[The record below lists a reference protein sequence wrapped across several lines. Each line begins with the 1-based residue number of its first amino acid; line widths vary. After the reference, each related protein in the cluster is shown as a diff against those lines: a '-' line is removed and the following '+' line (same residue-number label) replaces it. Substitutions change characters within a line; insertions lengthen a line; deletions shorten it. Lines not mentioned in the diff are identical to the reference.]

1 MAVFPR
7 TESDQQQNA
16 LTSAEAALSRIQKCA
31 EAAQQERI
39 TASEAVEQIL
49 DELAARPTLGR
60 VREALA
66 RSVQPSRAH

>member
-1 MAVFPR
+1 MADFSR
-7 TESDQQQNA
+7 NESARQQHA

-49 DELAARPTLGR
+49 DELASRSTLGQ
-60 VREALA
+60 VREALG
-66 RSVQPSRAH
+66 RSAEPSRPH

>member
-1 MAVFPR
+1 MAVLSR
-7 TESDQQQNA
+7 NESDRRQHA

-49 DELAARPTLGR
+49 DELAARSTLGQ
-60 VREALA
+60 VRQALG
-66 RSVQPSRAH
+66 RSAEPSRPH